1 MRPVDRAVSGAG
13 RDRVWEGRFLAV
25 EKQGSWEYAVRTR
38 DIRAAVILA
47 LDGDHVILIEQ
58 FRIPVGARCL
68 ELPAGLVGDEDEGE
82 SIETAAARE
91 LEEETGYRA
100 DRLEV
105 LGTFCSSPGMT
116 SETFTVV
123 RATQLTRVGEGG
135 GEETENIIV
144 HRVALADLPAFIAD
158 RRGDG
163 YAMDAKLLIL
173 LGAGMMG

>member
-1 MRPVDRAVSGAG
+1 MSE
-13 RDRVWEGRFLAV
+13 RVWEGRFLAV

-58 FRIPVGARCL
+58 YRIPVGARCL
-68 ELPAGLVGDEDEGE
+68 ELPAGLVGDETEGE

-100 DRLEV
+100 GRMEV
-105 LGTFCSSPGMT
+105 LGTFCSSPGLT
-116 SETFTVV
+116 SETFAVV
-123 RATQLTRVGEGG
+123 RATELTRVGEGG
-135 GEETENIIV
+135 GEETEDITV
-144 HRVALADLPAFIAD
+144 HRVARAALPDFIAE
-158 RRGDG
+158 RRAQG

-173 LGAGMMG
+173 LGAGMVG